1 MPRKADLP
9 GGDGVGQ
16 GVLLFDNL
24 VIGVLCR
31 PLEGG
36 KGLGN
41 EGGNGDGNVDGFA
54 LGLGGEGVVK
64 IHHPLAQSGDAQNV
78 VHGLK
83 GEPQHEVEL
92 DAGVTALKSDAGGA
106 HDLFFGN
113 AFVDNVPETLGP
125 GFRGEGQTAFPD
137 LADLFQ
143 QLFGEVVHPEG
154 GEGEVDVLLLG
165 IVDDLIQHFLHLRVI
180 GGGKGC

>member
-1 MPRKADLP
+1 MFLAVGGDFRPGGFLVFPAEEGFGDAYVDVIPREDLVGSALAGGVELHGQARVGDGLDPLVEIEEFLPRIELAAHLPCVIDGLAQPAVASCNDTLQNGGADLMPRKADLP

-24 VIGVLCR
+24 VIGVLRR

-64 IHHPLAQSGDAQNV
+64 IHHP
-78 VHGLK
+78 
-83 GEPQHEVEL
+83 E
-92 DAGVTALKSDAGGA
+92 
-106 HDLFFGN
+106 
-113 AFVDNVPETLGP
+113 
-125 GFRGEGQTAFPD
+125 R
-137 LADLFQ
+137 
-143 QLFGEVVHPEG
+143 
-154 GEGEVDVLLLG
+154 
-165 IVDDLIQHFLHLRVI
+165 
-180 GGGKGC
+180 